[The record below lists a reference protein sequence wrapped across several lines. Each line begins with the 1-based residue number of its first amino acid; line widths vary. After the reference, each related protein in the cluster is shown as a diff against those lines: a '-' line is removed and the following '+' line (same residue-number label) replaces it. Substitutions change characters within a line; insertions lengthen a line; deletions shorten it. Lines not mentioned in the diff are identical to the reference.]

1 MPQNRACLSILIL
14 HSRKRKIQMNVE
26 VFSVES
32 LPLNL
37 QNASSCRAL
46 LHPRDL
52 FLMSE
57 ALQYEFFFIIKLK
70 IHNCVLDGIFCS
82 FRKISVRTRSRCTKH
97 SSPLF
102 STYTD
107 QRPTIFYI
115 ESLSLHSYLTLRE
128 LIRTS
133 VVEVQSEI

>member
-1 MPQNRACLSILIL
+1 
-14 HSRKRKIQMNVE
+14 MNVE

-37 QNASSCRAL
+37 QNASSCRVL

-57 ALQYEFFFIIKLK
+57 ALHYDFFFIIKLK
-70 IHNCVLDGIFCS
+70 IDNCVLDGIFSS
-82 FRKISVRTRSRCTKH
+82 FRKITVRTRSRCTKY
-97 SSPLF
+97 SFPLF
-102 STYTD
+102 STD

-115 ESLSLHSYLTLRE
+115 ESLSLHGYLTLRE
-128 LIRTS
+128 LARMS
-133 VVEVQSEI
+133 VVEVQSKI